1 MSYLKVE
8 IFIPAENS
16 EELITALNEAELLKA
31 GNYGYCYSTMP
42 VKGHFRP
49 LDGANPFIGEVGEIE
64 EVDELKVEF
73 RIKAVDRKIAE
84 MVILEKHPYETPV
97 VNFIGLV

>member
-1 MSYLKVE
+1 MSYVKVE
-8 IFIPAENS
+8 IFIPAENTDD
-16 EELITALNEAELLKA
+16 LIAALNEAELLKT
-31 GNYGYCYSTMP
+31 GNYDYCYSTMP

-49 LDGANPFIGEVGEIE
+49 LDGANPFIGEVGEIA
-64 EVDELKVEF
+64 EVYELKVEF

>member
-1 MSYLKVE
+1 MSYVKVE
-8 IFIPAENS
+8 IFIPAENTDD
-16 EELITALNEAELLKA
+16 LIAALNEAELLKT
-31 GNYGYCYSTMP
+31 GNYDYCYSTMP

-49 LDGANPFIGEVGEIE
+49 LDGANPFIGEVGEIA

>member
-1 MSYLKVE
+1 MSYLKAE

-16 EELITALNEAELLKA
+16 EELITALNQVGLLKD
-31 GNYGYCYSTMP
+31 GNYDYCYAATP

-49 LDGANPFIGEVGEIE
+49 LDGANPFIGEVGEIA

>member
-1 MSYLKVE
+1 MSYLRVE

-16 EELITALNEAELLKA
+16 DDLIATLNEAELLKA
-31 GNYGYCYSTMP
+31 GNYDYCYSTMP

-49 LDGANPFIGEVGEIE
+49 LDGANPFIGEVGEIA

>member
-1 MSYLKVE
+1 MSYVKVE
-8 IFIPAENS
+8 IFIPAENNDD
-16 EELITALNEAELLKA
+16 LIAALNEAELLKD
-31 GNYGYCYSTMP
+31 GNYDYCYSTMP

-73 RIKAVDRKIAE
+73 RIKAADRNLAE
-84 MVILEKHPYETPV
+84 AIIFEKYPYETPI

>member
-8 IFIPAENS
+8 IFIPAENTDD
-16 EELITALNEAELLKA
+16 LIAALNEAELLKT
-31 GNYGYCYSTMP
+31 GNYDYCYSTMP

-49 LDGANPFIGEVGEIE
+49 LDGANPFIGEVGEIA
-64 EVDELKVEF
+64 EVYELKVEF

>member
-1 MSYLKVE
+1 MSYVKVE
-8 IFIPAENS
+8 IFVPAENTDD
-16 EELITALNEAELLKA
+16 LIAALNEAELLKD
-31 GNYGYCYSTMP
+31 GNYDYCYSTMP

-49 LDGANPFIGEVGEIE
+49 LDGANPFIGEVGEIA
-64 EVDELKVEF
+64 EVYELKVEF